1 MNHLVQFSPSL
12 AQNWGSILLGT
23 SSRCCPS
30 LSPCSGVEG
39 QRRTRRRKAG
49 SGWIRASSVPGAL
62 PQARLGAASINNSG
76 GRRRRSGDGRRGL
89 GRKMFNHSGHLRS
102 ATLGLRCNAARPRG
116 RRQLLW
122 LPSPPGILHRAGA
135 ATWAPKS
142 PRGAWVR
149 GSIPRCGSSA
159 SLFPAQV
166 LYFQLSLCISTP
178 ACLQASP
185 VRSISFFQPAA
196 VAQGSRG
203 ARPALLLLMEPL
215 TCGRRTPWE
224 AFADLQQQAER

>member
-1 MNHLVQFSPSL
+1 MNHLVQFSPSR

-49 SGWIRASSVPGAL
+49 SGWIQASSVPGAL

-116 RRQLLW
+116 QQQLLW

-135 ATWAPKS
+135 ATWAPES

-159 SLFPAQV
+159 SLFPAQP
-166 LYFQLSLCISTP
+166 LFFHPSLFTGEP
-178 ACLQASP
+178 GAQHQ
-185 VRSISFFQPAA
+185 FFQPAA

-224 AFADLQQQAER
+224 AFADLQQQAEH